1 MSTTPTRVFV
11 ARLVG
16 LPIFDPQGD
25 QVAKV
30 RDLVVA
36 LRTETSQ
43 PRVLGM
49 VAEVFGRRRIFVPM
63 TRITAIDS
71 KPGPPSTALIRWLV
85 RRPQRFTIHGMTIAA
100 SAANPLYAANN
111 TPTQFAPSLY
121 AADVGSELPKWTCV
135 TAPVV

>member
-1 MSTTPTRVFV
+1 MTRSARYGCNVSTTPTRVFV

-63 TRITAIDS
+63 GRVT
-71 KPGPPSTALIRWLV
+71 
-85 RRPQRFTIHGMTIAA
+85 
-100 SAANPLYAANN
+100 
-111 TPTQFAPSLY
+111 SLE
-121 AADVGSELPKWTCV
+121 ADVLQQP
-135 TAPVV
+135 AA

>member
-1 MSTTPTRVFV
+1 MDPSGSGRVAPRARQGRSRVTHQRSGAHVVGTLLLGSAHANVAAVSTAPTRVFV

-36 LRTETSQ
+36 MRSDSTNQ

-49 VAEVFGRRRIFVPM
+49 VAEVFG
-63 TRITAIDS
+63 
-71 KPGPPSTALIRWLV
+71 
-85 RRPQRFTIHGMTIAA
+85 
-100 SAANPLYAANN
+100 
-111 TPTQFAPSLY
+111 
-121 AADVGSELPKWTCV
+121 
-135 TAPVV
+135 